1 MIQKTEGFVLKT
13 YDFRE
18 TSKIALF
25 YTKDF
30 GKIKGI
36 LKGIIKNK
44 KNFST
49 HLQPSSKNEIIFYP
63 SRKTDLHLISR
74 CDLIEDFPFLR
85 TDLKRTIV
93 SDCLLE
99 LINSIM
105 PWEEKNLPIFN
116 LLEFSLNALNK
127 DIDPEM
133 LWIFFRIKILKL
145 TGFKPEI
152 DSCLLC
158 QKDLSPVHR
167 GDDAVYFSFKSGG
180 LLCQRCSQ
188 KDKDAKR
195 LLKGAISSLLYM
207 ERINLNRI
215 YSFKIDE
222 KIKYEL
228 KDILKRF
235 TEFHSEINIK
245 SERFLGGK

>member
-1 MIQKTEGFVLKT
+1 MKT

-25 YTKDF
+25 YTKDL

-36 LKGIIKNK
+36 LKGIRKNK

-49 HLQPSSKNEIIFYP
+49 HLQLSSKNEIIFYP
-63 SRKTDLHLISR
+63 SRKSDLHLITS
-74 CDLIEDFPFLR
+74 CDLIEDFSSLR
-85 TDLKRTIV
+85 TNLKRTII

-99 LINSIM
+99 LINSIL
-105 PWEEKNLPIFN
+105 PLEEKNLPIFN

-127 DIDPEM
+127 GIDPEI
-133 LWIFFRIKILKL
+133 LWIFFRIKTLKL

-152 DSCLLC
+152 KYCLLC
-158 QKDLSPVHR
+158 QKKTTLMHKD
-167 GDDAVYFSFKSGG
+167 GATYFSFKSGG

-195 LLKGAISSLLYM
+195 LLKGTLSSLLYM
-207 ERINLNRI
+207 ERAKLNRI

-222 KIKYEL
+222 KIRYEL

-245 SERFLGGK
+245 SEKLL